1 MMWRW
6 ELMKQHKQ
14 WLWPLMLLMMGL
26 VLVVAGCGTSKVA
39 VSSVAYRDMP
49 IQISADANVSA
60 LNKATITPTVSG
72 QVSSYMV
79 KTGDQVTQGQIVAV
93 MDMSAQQRQLE
104 QLNQQLMEAATTVS
118 AQTTTTVA
126 ASVDS
131 AQLAQA
137 QQMRD
142 AGIITQ
148 KEYNVIA
155 SRAQASTVT
164 TGGTTSGASSAQIG
178 AIQAAIAQ
186 VQTQINSAQI
196 TAPIAGTV
204 AMIYNEDRKM
214 AIADR
219 PFMLIQQASPV
230 VASLS
235 IPQDAALKLAAPEAK
250 SSMKVSLKVGDQII
264 PGELTYVDTTQ
275 PAGTPSVL
283 VKASFNNEQGF
294 IKPGE
299 FYTLLIESNVNA
311 SMLSIPKSV
320 VHENQDGKY
329 VYVVTKDNTVD
340 VRVIETGETVDEYTA
355 ILSGLNEG
363 EQVITTS
370 GVFEL
375 GEKVEVTQ

>member
-1 MMWRW
+1 
-6 ELMKQHKQ
+6 MKQHKQ

-60 LNKATITPTVSG
+60 LNKATITTTVSG

-93 MDMSAQQRQLE
+93 MDMSAQQQQLE

-283 VKASFNNEQGF
+283 VKATFNNEQGF

>member
-1 MMWRW
+1 
-6 ELMKQHKQ
+6 MKQHKQ

-39 VSSVAYRDMP
+39 VLSVAYRDMP

-60 LNKATITPTVSG
+60 LNKATITTTVSG

-93 MDMSAQQRQLE
+93 MDMSAQQQQLE

-283 VKASFNNEQGF
+283 VKATFNNEQGL

-363 EQVITTS
+363 EQVITTF

>member
-1 MMWRW
+1 
-6 ELMKQHKQ
+6 MKQHKQ

-60 LNKATITPTVSG
+60 LNKATITTTVSG

-93 MDMSAQQRQLE
+93 MDMSAQQQQLE

>member
-1 MMWRW
+1 
-6 ELMKQHKQ
+6 MKQHKQ

-93 MDMSAQQRQLE
+93 MDMSAQQQQLE

-137 QQMRD
+137 QQMRN

-235 IPQDAALKLAAPEAK
+235 IPQDAALKLAASEAK

>member
-1 MMWRW
+1 
-6 ELMKQHKQ
+6 MKQHKQ

-39 VSSVAYRDMP
+39 VLSVAYRDMP

-60 LNKATITPTVSG
+60 LNKATITTTVSG

-93 MDMSAQQRQLE
+93 MDMSAQQQQLE

-204 AMIYNEDRKM
+204 ATIYNEDRKM

-235 IPQDAALKLAAPEAK
+235 IPQDAALKLASPEAK

>member
-1 MMWRW
+1 
-6 ELMKQHKQ
+6 MKQHKQ

-93 MDMSAQQRQLE
+93 MDMSAQQQQLE
-104 QLNQQLMEAATTVS
+104 QLNQQLIEAATTVS

-235 IPQDAALKLAAPEAK
+235 IPQDAALKLAASEAK

-275 PAGTPSVL
+275 PAGTLSVL

-363 EQVITTS
+363 EQVITTF

>member
-1 MMWRW
+1 
-6 ELMKQHKQ
+6 MKQHKQ

-39 VSSVAYRDMP
+39 VLSVAYRDMP

-93 MDMSAQQRQLE
+93 MDMSAQQQQLE

-283 VKASFNNEQGF
+283 VKATFNNEQGL

-363 EQVITTS
+363 EQVITTF

>member
-1 MMWRW
+1 
-6 ELMKQHKQ
+6 MKQHKQ

-39 VSSVAYRDMP
+39 VLSVAYRDMP

-60 LNKATITPTVSG
+60 LNKATITTTVSG

-93 MDMSAQQRQLE
+93 MDMSAQQQQLE

-204 AMIYNEDRKM
+204 ATIYNEDRKM

-320 VHENQDGKY
+320 VHKNQDGKY

>member
-1 MMWRW
+1 
-6 ELMKQHKQ
+6 MKQHKQ

-39 VSSVAYRDMP
+39 VLSVAYRDMP

-93 MDMSAQQRQLE
+93 MDMSAQQQQLE

-204 AMIYNEDRKM
+204 ATIYNEDRKM

-235 IPQDAALKLAAPEAK
+235 FPQDAALKLAASEAK

-283 VKASFNNEQGF
+283 VKATFNNEQGL

>member
-93 MDMSAQQRQLE
+93 MDMSAQQQQLE

-126 ASVDS
+126 ASVDG

>member
-1 MMWRW
+1 
-6 ELMKQHKQ
+6 MKQHKQ

-93 MDMSAQQRQLE
+93 MDMSAQQQQLE

-126 ASVDS
+126 ASVDG

-235 IPQDAALKLAAPEAK
+235 IPQDAALKLAASEAK

>member
-1 MMWRW
+1 
-6 ELMKQHKQ
+6 MKQHKQ

-39 VSSVAYRDMP
+39 VLSVAYRDMP

-93 MDMSAQQRQLE
+93 MDMSAQQQQLE

-235 IPQDAALKLAAPEAK
+235 IPQDAALKLAASEAK

>member
-1 MMWRW
+1 
-6 ELMKQHKQ
+6 MKQHKQ

-39 VSSVAYRDMP
+39 VLSVAYRDIP

-60 LNKATITPTVSG
+60 LNKATITTTVSG

-93 MDMSAQQRQLE
+93 MDMSAQQQQLE

-204 AMIYNEDRKM
+204 ATIYNEDRKM

-283 VKASFNNEQGF
+283 VKATFNNEQGL

-320 VHENQDGKY
+320 VHENQDAKY
-329 VYVVTKDNTVD
+329 VYAVTKDKTVD

-363 EQVITTS
+363 EQVITTF

>member
-1 MMWRW
+1 M
-6 ELMKQHKQ
+6 
-14 WLWPLMLLMMGL
+14 
-26 VLVVAGCGTSKVA
+26 
-39 VSSVAYRDMP
+39 
-49 IQISADANVSA
+49 
-60 LNKATITPTVSG
+60 
-72 QVSSYMV
+72 
-79 KTGDQVTQGQIVAV
+79 
-93 MDMSAQQRQLE
+93 
-104 QLNQQLMEAATTVS
+104 
-118 AQTTTTVA
+118 
-126 ASVDS
+126 
-131 AQLAQA
+131 
-137 QQMRD
+137 
-142 AGIITQ
+142 
-148 KEYNVIA
+148 
-155 SRAQASTVT
+155 
-164 TGGTTSGASSAQIG
+164 
-178 AIQAAIAQ
+178 
-186 VQTQINSAQI
+186 QTQINSAQI

-235 IPQDAALKLAAPEAK
+235 IPQDAALKLAASEAK

-283 VKASFNNEQGF
+283 VKATFNNEQGL

-363 EQVITTS
+363 EQVITTF

>member
-1 MMWRW
+1 
-6 ELMKQHKQ
+6 MKQHKQ

-93 MDMSAQQRQLE
+93 MDMSAQQQQLE

-235 IPQDAALKLAAPEAK
+235 IPQDAALKLAASEAK

-320 VHENQDGKY
+320 VHKNQDGKY

>member
-1 MMWRW
+1 
-6 ELMKQHKQ
+6 MKQHKQ

-39 VSSVAYRDMP
+39 VLSVAYRDMP

-60 LNKATITPTVSG
+60 LNKATITTTVSG

-93 MDMSAQQRQLE
+93 MDMSAQQQQLE

-235 IPQDAALKLAAPEAK
+235 IPQDAALKLAASEAK

-283 VKASFNNEQGF
+283 VKATFNNEQGL

-363 EQVITTS
+363 EQVITTF

>member
-1 MMWRW
+1 
-6 ELMKQHKQ
+6 MKQHKQ

-39 VSSVAYRDMP
+39 VLSVAYRDMP

-93 MDMSAQQRQLE
+93 MDMSAQQQQLE

-204 AMIYNEDRKM
+204 ATIYNEDRKM

>member
-1 MMWRW
+1 
-6 ELMKQHKQ
+6 MKQHKQ

-39 VSSVAYRDMP
+39 VLSVAYRDMP

-93 MDMSAQQRQLE
+93 MDMSAQQQQLE

-235 IPQDAALKLAAPEAK
+235 IPQDAALKLAASEAK

-283 VKASFNNEQGF
+283 VKATFNNEQGL

>member
-1 MMWRW
+1 
-6 ELMKQHKQ
+6 MKQHKQ

-93 MDMSAQQRQLE
+93 MDMSAQQQQLE
-104 QLNQQLMEAATTVS
+104 QLNQQLIEAATTVS

-235 IPQDAALKLAAPEAK
+235 IPQDAALKLAASEAK

-363 EQVITTS
+363 EQVITTF

>member
-1 MMWRW
+1 
-6 ELMKQHKQ
+6 MKQHKQ

-39 VSSVAYRDMP
+39 VLSVAYRDMP

-60 LNKATITPTVSG
+60 LNKATITTTVSG

-93 MDMSAQQRQLE
+93 MDMSAQQQQLE

-204 AMIYNEDRKM
+204 ATIYNEDRKM

-283 VKASFNNEQGF
+283 VKASFNNEQGL

>member
-1 MMWRW
+1 
-6 ELMKQHKQ
+6 MKQHKQ

-39 VSSVAYRDMP
+39 VLSVAYRDMP

-60 LNKATITPTVSG
+60 LNKATITTTVSG

-93 MDMSAQQRQLE
+93 MDMSAQQQQLE

-235 IPQDAALKLAAPEAK
+235 IPQDAALKLAASEAK

-283 VKASFNNEQGF
+283 VKASFNNEQGL

-363 EQVITTS
+363 EQVITTF

>member
-1 MMWRW
+1 
-6 ELMKQHKQ
+6 MKQHKQ

-93 MDMSAQQRQLE
+93 MDMSAQQQQLE

-126 ASVDS
+126 ASVDG

-363 EQVITTS
+363 EQVITTF

>member
-1 MMWRW
+1 
-6 ELMKQHKQ
+6 MKQHKQ

-39 VSSVAYRDMP
+39 VLSVAYRDMP

-60 LNKATITPTVSG
+60 LNKATITTTVSG

-93 MDMSAQQRQLE
+93 MDMSAQQQQLE

>member
-1 MMWRW
+1 
-6 ELMKQHKQ
+6 MKQHKQ

-93 MDMSAQQRQLE
+93 MDMSAQQQQLE

-126 ASVDS
+126 ASIDS

-235 IPQDAALKLAAPEAK
+235 IPQDAALKLAASEAK

>member
-1 MMWRW
+1 
-6 ELMKQHKQ
+6 MKQHKQ

-39 VSSVAYRDMP
+39 VLSVAYRDMP
-49 IQISADANVSA
+49 IQISADANVSP
-60 LNKATITPTVSG
+60 LNKATITTTVSG

-93 MDMSAQQRQLE
+93 MDMSAQQQQLE

-204 AMIYNEDRKM
+204 ATIYNEDRKM

-320 VHENQDGKY
+320 VHKNQDGKY

>member
-1 MMWRW
+1 
-6 ELMKQHKQ
+6 MKQHKQ

-39 VSSVAYRDMP
+39 VLSVAYRDMP

-60 LNKATITPTVSG
+60 LNKATITTTVSG

-93 MDMSAQQRQLE
+93 MDMSAQQQQLE

-235 IPQDAALKLAAPEAK
+235 IPQDAALKLAASEAK

-363 EQVITTS
+363 EQVITTF

>member
-1 MMWRW
+1 
-6 ELMKQHKQ
+6 MKQHKQ

-39 VSSVAYRDMP
+39 VLSVAYRDMP

-93 MDMSAQQRQLE
+93 MDMSAQQQQLE

-283 VKASFNNEQGF
+283 VKATFNNEQGL

>member
-1 MMWRW
+1 
-6 ELMKQHKQ
+6 MKQHKK

-39 VSSVAYRDMP
+39 VLSVAYRDMP

-60 LNKATITPTVSG
+60 LNKATITTTVSG

-93 MDMSAQQRQLE
+93 MDMSAQQQQLE

-204 AMIYNEDRKM
+204 ATIYNEDRKM

>member
-1 MMWRW
+1 
-6 ELMKQHKQ
+6 MKQHKQ

-93 MDMSAQQRQLE
+93 MDMSAQQQQLE

-204 AMIYNEDRKM
+204 ATIYNEDRKM

-320 VHENQDGKY
+320 VHKNQDGKY

>member
-1 MMWRW
+1 
-6 ELMKQHKQ
+6 MKQHKQ

-39 VSSVAYRDMP
+39 VLSVAYRDMP

-60 LNKATITPTVSG
+60 LNKATITTTVSG

-93 MDMSAQQRQLE
+93 MDMSAQQQQLE

-204 AMIYNEDRKM
+204 ATIYNEDRKM

-370 GVFEL
+370 GVFKL

>member
-1 MMWRW
+1 
-6 ELMKQHKQ
+6 MKQHKQ

-93 MDMSAQQRQLE
+93 MDMSAQQQQLE

-235 IPQDAALKLAAPEAK
+235 IPQDAALKLAASEAK

-283 VKASFNNEQGF
+283 VKATFNNEQGL

-355 ILSGLNEG
+355 ILSGLNEE

>member
-1 MMWRW
+1 
-6 ELMKQHKQ
+6 MKQHKQ

-93 MDMSAQQRQLE
+93 MDMSAQQQQLE

>member
-1 MMWRW
+1 
-6 ELMKQHKQ
+6 MKQHKQ

-93 MDMSAQQRQLE
+93 MDMSAQQQQLE

-235 IPQDAALKLAAPEAK
+235 IPQDAALKLAASEAK

-283 VKASFNNEQGF
+283 VKATFNNEQGL

-320 VHENQDGKY
+320 VHKNQDGKY

-363 EQVITTS
+363 EQVITTF

>member
-1 MMWRW
+1 
-6 ELMKQHKQ
+6 MKQHKQ

-60 LNKATITPTVSG
+60 LNKATITTTVSG

-93 MDMSAQQRQLE
+93 MDMSAQQQQLE

-126 ASVDS
+126 ASVDG

-235 IPQDAALKLAAPEAK
+235 IPQDAALKLAASEAK

-283 VKASFNNEQGF
+283 VKATFNNEQGL

>member
-1 MMWRW
+1 
-6 ELMKQHKQ
+6 MKQHKQ
-14 WLWPLMLLMMGL
+14 LLWPLMLLMMGL

-60 LNKATITPTVSG
+60 LNKATITTTVSG

-93 MDMSAQQRQLE
+93 MDMSAQQQQLE

-235 IPQDAALKLAAPEAK
+235 IPQDAALKLAASEAK

>member
-1 MMWRW
+1 
-6 ELMKQHKQ
+6 MKQHKQ
-14 WLWPLMLLMMGL
+14 WLCPLMLLMMGL

-39 VSSVAYRDMP
+39 VLSVAYRDMP

-60 LNKATITPTVSG
+60 LNKATITTTVSG

-93 MDMSAQQRQLE
+93 MDMSAQQQQLE

-204 AMIYNEDRKM
+204 ATIYNEDRKM

-275 PAGTPSVL
+275 PVGTPSVL
-283 VKASFNNEQGF
+283 VKATFNNEQGF

>member
-1 MMWRW
+1 
-6 ELMKQHKQ
+6 MKQHKQ

-93 MDMSAQQRQLE
+93 MDMSAQQQQLE

-204 AMIYNEDRKM
+204 ATIYNEDRKM

-235 IPQDAALKLAAPEAK
+235 IPQDAALKLAASEAK

-283 VKASFNNEQGF
+283 VKATFNNEQGL

-320 VHENQDGKY
+320 VHKNQDGKY

-363 EQVITTS
+363 EQVITTF

>member
-1 MMWRW
+1 
-6 ELMKQHKQ
+6 MKQHKQ

-93 MDMSAQQRQLE
+93 MDMSAQQQQLE

-126 ASVDS
+126 ASVDG

-235 IPQDAALKLAAPEAK
+235 IPQDAALKLAASEAK

-283 VKASFNNEQGF
+283 VKATFNNEQGL

>member
-1 MMWRW
+1 
-6 ELMKQHKQ
+6 MKQHKQ

-39 VSSVAYRDMP
+39 VLSVAYRDMP

-93 MDMSAQQRQLE
+93 MDMSAQQQQLE